1 MKKYIFGSL
10 LLAAGMLTACNL
22 DENPESA
29 FSEEEAMKSE
39 TLIYLNTVAAVYNQL
54 GNNQNTT
61 LFDASNFVSDEFF
74 VPGRLGDWVDGGVPQ
89 NKFTHNI
96 MPAHGSQGGWSNLY
110 ETIAKANSAIDK
122 LEGFKSSVAAAGDYI
137 YELRAYR
144 AMLYYHLCDIYGNVP
159 LVTSSSQST
168 AETASAARSEVFN
181 FVVKE
186 LTECLPH
193 LSTAMSQKSGTYFGR
208 MTQPVAYM
216 VLAKMSLNAS
226 WMQLDPSQANWS
238 KDYMGSDMTGNNTVS
253 EAKAT
258 EITAKMK
265 NVSLTI
271 DGKSMN
277 SLEATVYCVNKLEE
291 LGYKLAPSYSENFA
305 VTNENSP
312 ENILTI
318 PNDATTYKRGWD
330 HQRRSWHYNHA
341 GHPAYKGFSSWN
353 GPCATTWLAKQYGYT
368 EDRQDLSTCDP
379 RFEMNFYIDRD
390 YVNETGARVTDG
402 FNNGVDV
409 NSSELALEYM
419 PLWSR
424 VDFSSAED
432 IVKKAKGSAKYYN
445 SASDDE
451 FFQHVVKAAGARF
464 RKYAFDFG
472 TSNASYPGNDLVV
485 FRFADAKMMRAEAEY
500 RLGDAATAKAEIDE
514 VRARVGLEPLADI
527 NMQII
532 SDERQKELAWE
543 GTRRQDMIRYAILN
557 QPTPDRYVGVP
568 VNSSA
573 SAYSIPDGHTYVW
586 PIPADQMALNTN
598 LKQAW
603 GY

>member
-10 LLAAGMLTACNL
+10 LLAAGMLTACSL
-22 DENPESA
+22 DENPESS

-39 TLIYLNTVAAVYNQL
+39 TLVYLNTVAAVYNEL
-54 GNNQNTT
+54 GNLQNTT
-61 LFDASNFVSDEFF
+61 LADASNFVSDEFF

-96 MPAHGSQGGWSNLY
+96 LPSHGGQAGWSNLFA
-110 ETIAKANSAIDK
+110 TIAKANSAIAK
-122 LEGFKSSVAAAGDYI
+122 LGEINSSAANDYI
-137 YELRAYR
+137 FELRAYR
-144 AMLYYHLCDIYGNVP
+144 AFLYYHLVDLYGNVP
-159 LVTSSSQST
+159 VVTSPEQST
-168 AETASAARSEVFN
+168 AETAPTARPEVFK

-193 LSTAMSQKSGTYFGR
+193 LSTAMAQKSGTYFGR

-216 VLAKMSLNAS
+216 VLAKLALNAS
-226 WMQLDPSQANWS
+226 WMQLDPTQANWS
-238 KDYMGSDMTGNNTVS
+238 KDYMGADMTGKNTVS
-253 EAKAT
+253 EDKAT
-258 EITAKMK
+258 QITELMK
-265 NVSLTI
+265 AQSLTI
-271 DGKSMN
+271 DGQTMN
-277 SLEATVYCVNKLEE
+277 SLDATIYCVNKLED
-291 LGYKLAPSYSENFA
+291 LGYSLSPSYQENFA
-305 VTNENSP
+305 VTNENSV
-312 ENILTI
+312 ENIWTI
-318 PNDATTYKRGWD
+318 PNDAVTYKRGWD

-409 NSSELALEYM
+409 SKSELALEYM
-419 PLWSR
+419 PLWSV
-424 VDFSSAED
+424 VDMSNSEAA
-432 IVKKAKGSAKYYN
+432 IKAKQAAAKYYGE
-445 SASDDE
+445 ATPDE
-451 FFQHVVKAAGARF
+451 FFQHVVKSAGARF

-500 RLGDAATAKAEIDE
+500 RKGDKGTALSEIND
-514 VRARVGLEPLADI
+514 VRARVGLEPLTDI
-527 NMQII
+527 NMQVI
-532 SDERQKELAWE
+532 SEERQKELAWE

-568 VNSSA
+568 VNGSA
-573 SAYSIPDGHTYVW
+573 SAYSLPDGHTYVW